1 VYCNF
6 AIVSALDRAMVVVS
20 ISFVTA
26 HSLGPVRDTVFA
38 GQAEHDARSDVVND
52 RISGLFVMTLEMS
65 LLHSLRF

>member
-6 AIVSALDRAMVVVS
+6 AIVSVAVLDMVVVS

-26 HSLGPVRDTVFA
+26 HRVASSRETVFA